1 MGRFGRT
8 CMLALLALLGWVTA
22 FATADTPPR
31 ADAQASAP
39 GQARTAPVVVL
50 RIDGAIGPA
59 TADYV
64 HRGLAR
70 ASRERAQLVVL
81 QMDTPGGLDTS
92 MRSIIK
98 DVLGAPMPVAAFVGP
113 RGARAASAG
122 TYLLYA
128 AHVAAMAPATNLG
141 AATPIA
147 VGMPSPGGSPD
158 ARPDAAPGRA
168 ASGASAPASAPASA
182 RALGSD
188 DVPTA
193 KRVNDAAAYIRALA
207 QLRGRDASW
216 AEQSVRESVSLP
228 ADDALARRVIDL
240 VAEDIDDLL
249 QKLDGRRVALGAAAG
264 SPRAVVVTLA
274 TAKARLI
281 DVEPDARQ
289 RALAAISDPSI
300 ALILLMIGFYG
311 LLFEFM
317 NPGMVAP
324 GVVGALSLLLA
335 LWGLQMLPINYA
347 GLGLIVLGLTF
358 FVAEAFVP
366 SFGAL
371 GLGGV
376 AAFAFGA
383 LLLIDSEAPGFGV
396 PPALVGTLALV
407 SAVAVIGIAG
417 MAARARRRPL
427 ASGASLLVGA
437 TAEVVEVIGGPGA
450 GDGWATIGGERWRV
464 RSAEPLQAGQRV
476 RVNRVDGL
484 TLHVAPIPAGS
495 ALPEGA

>member
-1 MGRFGRT
+1 M
-8 CMLALLALLGWVTA
+8 LLAPA
-22 FATADTPPR
+22 FAQT
-31 ADAQASAP
+31 ASAP
-39 GQARTAPVVVL
+39 APVALL

-70 ASRERAQLVVL
+70 AAREQSQLVVL
-81 QMDTPGGLDTS
+81 QMDTPGGLDTA

-98 DVLGAPMPVAAFVGP
+98 DVLGAPMPVAAYVGP

-122 TYLLYA
+122 TYILYA

-147 VGMPSPGGSPD
+147 IGMPSPSPGGPPD
-158 ARPDAAPGRA
+158 SRPDAAPGRP
-168 ASGASAPASAPASA
+168 ASTASAPA
-182 RALGSD
+182 RGSD

-193 KRVNDAAAYIRALA
+193 KRVNDAAAYIRGLA
-207 QLRGRDASW
+207 QLRGRDAAW

-240 VAEDIDDLL
+240 VADDVDDLL
-249 QKLDGRRVALGAAAG
+249 HRLDGRRVAVGAGASG
-264 SPRAVVVTLA
+264 PRAVFVTLA
-274 TAKARLI
+274 TANARVI
-281 DVEPDARQ
+281 DIEPDARQ

-335 LWGLQMLPINYA
+335 LWGLQMLPINLA
-347 GLGLIVLGLTF
+347 GLGLIVLGLAF

-383 LLLIDSEAPGFGV
+383 LLLVDSEAPGFGV

-407 SAVAVIGIAG
+407 SGLAVVGIAS

-427 ASGASLLVGA
+427 VSGAGQMVGA
-437 TAEVVEVIGGPGA
+437 TGEV
-450 GDGWATIGGERWRV
+450 
-464 RSAEPLQAGQRV
+464 
-476 RVNRVDGL
+476 
-484 TLHVAPIPAGS
+484 
-495 ALPEGA
+495 